1 MSKSLQKIT
10 EERVYDCIFTLENE
24 LGIETN
30 KLPEVYFLYKNFNF
44 NGIGYNEGY
53 EVKHNG
59 AFFDIEKNII
69 FADTTDI
76 RAIAEEAGHSIHYGF
91 LKNKDNILDNFGGS
105 TIAEMIG
112 FFSSKLIRNDRIS
125 GYKNDFLSVDR
136 DITDIIDAIKFCKDT
151 GEYENL
157 THQQGYIL
165 GNTLYDSYI
174 SNIISKK
181 EIVKLIKSPLD
192 KEFEAFSK
200 FVDLKYNILER
211 KKF

>member
-1 MSKSLQKIT
+1 
-10 EERVYDCIFTLENE
+10 
-24 LGIETN
+24 
-30 KLPEVYFLYKNFNF
+30 
-44 NGIGYNEGY
+44 
-53 EVKHNG
+53 
-59 AFFDIEKNII
+59 
-69 FADTTDI
+69 
-76 RAIAEEAGHSIHYGF
+76 
-91 LKNKDNILDNFGGS
+91 
-105 TIAEMIG
+105 MIG